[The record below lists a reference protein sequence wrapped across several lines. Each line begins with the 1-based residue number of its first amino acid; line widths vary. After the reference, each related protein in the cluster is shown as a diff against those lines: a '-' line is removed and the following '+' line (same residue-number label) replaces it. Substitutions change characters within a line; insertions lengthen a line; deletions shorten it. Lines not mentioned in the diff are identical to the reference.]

1 MKLTWMK
8 DIVGDTYTEEMDAAA
23 CQAIG
28 KNFASR
34 ADFNAKSQAL
44 QEKET
49 ELAALRASAQA
60 AQGLQAELD
69 SLKAQYAKD
78 TGEWKLGRQVDKALM
93 DAKARNLEL
102 ARKALDLS
110 KAGGAEKER
119 RVSVCGGASGRQAL
133 EHRRQPRGRPQGL
146 HPGTAGGH
154 VAGGDQSKL
163 GGRCGRPQPFGFP
176 VEPDLT
182 GRGIASRPQKG

>member
-8 DIVGDTYTEEMDAAA
+8 DIVGDAYTEEMDAAA

-28 KNFASR
+28 KNFVSR

-60 AQGLQAELD
+60 TQGLQAELD

-78 TGEWKLGRQVDKALM
+78 TCEWKLGRQVDKALM

-110 KAGGAEKER
+110 KVTVAEDG
-119 RVSVCGGASGRQAL
+119 SLSGLSEQLEAL
-133 EHRRQPRGRPQGL
+133 KKSDGYLFAEEPPAGRPL
-146 HPGTAGGH
+146 STGGSH
-154 VAGGDQSKL
+154 GGGPKAYTREQLAAMSPEEINQNWTDVAAALNHSG
-163 GGRCGRPQPFGFP
+163 
-176 VEPDLT
+176 
-182 GRGIASRPQKG
+182 SR